1 MHLGRIFR
9 HLALPDWW
17 VRRRVPHATLRVI
30 ENAIVA
36 SERAHRGELR
46 FVFDATL
53 PLADLWRDRPAREYA
68 IDVFSELRV
77 WDTEYNTGILVYV
90 QLLDHCVE
98 IIADRGIAARVG
110 GDFWQGLCRRMEA
123 TFRRGDFE
131 AGALAAIEEITA
143 ILSAYYPAETAGN
156 PNELPDRPAL
166 R

>member
-30 ENAIVA
+30 ENAIAA

-110 GDFWQGLCRRMEA
+110 GDF
-123 TFRRGDFE
+123 
-131 AGALAAIEEITA
+131 
-143 ILSAYYPAETAGN
+143 
-156 PNELPDRPAL
+156 
-166 R
+166 